1 MSRKILWAAV
11 GFGMT
16 GFALSMQ
23 AVAENGSHAPLEKR
37 GMIPGTLVH
46 LRSVKLREAPPI
58 PAYIVNNDN
67 VQQADDE
74 TAKFIFGLSRNCI
87 QDFWGE

>member
-1 MSRKILWAAV
+1 MAAV

-16 GFALSMQ
+16 GVALSMQ
-23 AVAENGSHAPLEKR
+23 AVGESASHAPLEER
-37 GMIPGTLVH
+37 GMRPGTLVH
-46 LRSVKLREAPPI
+46 LRSVKAREAPPI

>member
-1 MSRKILWAAV
+1 
-11 GFGMT
+11 
-16 GFALSMQ
+16 
-23 AVAENGSHAPLEKR
+23 
-37 GMIPGTLVH
+37 MIPGTLVH
-46 LRSVKLREAPPI
+46 PRSVKLREAPPI